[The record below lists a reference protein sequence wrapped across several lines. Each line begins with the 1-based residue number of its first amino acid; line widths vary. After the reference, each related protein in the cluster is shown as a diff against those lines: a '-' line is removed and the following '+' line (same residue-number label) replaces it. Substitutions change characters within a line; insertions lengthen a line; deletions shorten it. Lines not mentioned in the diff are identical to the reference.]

1 MTNRYAH
8 RDQLKDALALAA
20 SSTGDHDQL
29 DDCLE
34 IASRLIDD
42 WLGYHLYALTAT
54 RHFTAQNT
62 TRLTLRD
69 PLTAITALRTDP
81 GGDGTYETTW
91 STASYY
97 LAPYE
102 ATGKSPPAP
111 YWDLEVRSNSTVVFP
126 AEIERGVEILG
137 TWGRYDQRI
146 TSTAVLATGANATAT
161 LLDVTSATS
170 LHPGQTI
177 RLDDEILFV
186 ERVGQSGS
194 ATTSGAILVQRAQNG
209 STAATHASG
218 TAFQIYTYPLAD
230 RAALY
235 QAQNDFK
242 RGLADPVA
250 GGGGGAFGERTGA
263 EMWRAEG
270 DLHPAVRR
278 MLRSWRTPTIR

>member
-1 MTNRYAH
+1 MTNLYNH
-8 RDQLKDALALAA
+8 RDRLKDALSLPTT
-20 SSTGDHDQL
+20 STGDHDQL

-34 IASRLIDD
+34 VASRLIDD

-54 RHFTAQNT
+54 KHLTARDS
-62 TRLTLRD
+62 TRLVLRE
-69 PLTAITALRTDP
+69 PLTGITALRTDP

-102 ATGKSPPAP
+102 ATGGSPPRP
-111 YWDLEVRSNSTVVFP
+111 YWEIEVRSNSTVVFP
-126 AEIERGVEILG
+126 EEIERGVEILG
-137 TWGRYDQRI
+137 TWGRYDQRV
-146 TSTAVLATGANATAT
+146 TSTAVLATGVNATAT
-161 LLDVTSATS
+161 ILDVTSATS

-177 RLDDEILFV
+177 RLDDETLFI

-194 ATTSGAILVQRAQNG
+194 ATASGSILVQRAVNG

-218 TAFQIYTYPLAD
+218 TAFQVHTYPLAD

-235 QAQNDFK
+235 QAQQDFK
-242 RGLADPVA
+242 GGLTDGH
-250 GGGGGAFGERTGA
+250 GGGQPFGETSERRWG
-263 EMWRAEG
+263 EG

-278 MLRSWRTPTIR
+278 MLRGFRLPIVR